1 MDFSIENDFVKRAIK
16 KDYQERIIFE
26 LQSQKHREK
35 AIDRLSHSPEAIL
48 KDVFTEYTVNDFSNV
63 LGNINAKEKFYIIGK
78 RYNFVNADLVH
89 TTNFLHNYKMEERFA
104 YLIKTYKQE
113 IINDRLKSLEND
125 FGQI

>member
-35 AIDRLSHSPEAIL
+35 AIDRLSHSPETIL

-63 LGNINAKEKFYIIGK
+63 LGNINAKEKCYIISQNLHDGEELLLK
-78 RYNFVNADLVH
+78 DAIEYFRNSYTVVILITYNFFAIKAEVEKGSAPIW
-89 TTNFLHNYKMEERFA
+89 FYKF
-104 YLIKTYKQE
+104 
-113 IINDRLKSLEND
+113 
-125 FGQI
+125 